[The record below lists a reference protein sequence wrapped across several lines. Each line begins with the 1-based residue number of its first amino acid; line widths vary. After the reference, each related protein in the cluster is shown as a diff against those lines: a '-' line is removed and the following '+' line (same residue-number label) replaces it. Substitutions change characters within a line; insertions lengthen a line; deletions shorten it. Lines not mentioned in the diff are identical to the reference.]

1 MEEAKKELQQ
11 YQKGMFRR
19 KNIRDDFTASAEI

>member
-1 MEEAKKELQQ
+1 MEEDKKESQQ

-19 KNIRDDFTASAEI
+19 KNRRDEFNGIC